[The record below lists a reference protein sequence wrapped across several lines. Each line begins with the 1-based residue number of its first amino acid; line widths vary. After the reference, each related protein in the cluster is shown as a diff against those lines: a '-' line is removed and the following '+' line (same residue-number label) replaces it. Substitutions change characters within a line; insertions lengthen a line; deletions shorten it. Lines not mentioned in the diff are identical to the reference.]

1 MCGRAERCDEEGVSI
16 DTICTHSLSPSI
28 VPISSASLSLRS
40 ALEAVVLVVAH
51 LQLHLGHRGL
61 ASLPRH
67 HRPRR
72 GQSSVR
78 FPVMLRNH
86 WAVTRY

>member
-28 VPISSASLSLRS
+28 VPISSASVSLRS

-51 LQLHLGHRGL
+51 LQLHLQLLH
-61 ASLPRH
+61 AQQPRS
-67 HRPRR
+67 PT
-72 GQSSVR
+72 
-78 FPVMLRNH
+78 FP
-86 WAVTRY
+86 A

>member
-1 MCGRAERCDEEGVSI
+1 MVGATQICVSTRAEWCDEEGVSI

-51 LQLHLGHRGL
+51 LQLHLQLHH
-61 ASLPRH
+61 AQQPRS
-67 HRPRR
+67 PT
-72 GQSSVR
+72 V
-78 FPVMLRNH
+78 P
-86 WAVTRY
+86 A